1 MLSVAQWEMNK
12 WQYTWLLYFFIHV
25 HFVQYVFSNEIPE
38 NPCIKHIR
46 SFQLVTGRPL
56 TVGHQCPAIW
66 IYSMYV
72 WCCQK
77 TPPLQ
82 LLCGIYIISNFIYK
96 ASQRYFIWPVYEIK
110 INWNH
115 TAGILKSFVLFI
127 EPKKT
132 IPLIWWD
139 WPFKEIQQ
147 SFHTVN
153 SLYKHYKQFSC

>member
-1 MLSVAQWEMNK
+1 MAVHLA
-12 WQYTWLLYFFIHV
+12 TLFFIHV
-25 HFVQYVFSNEIPE
+25 HFVQYIVCVFKCNSWKPMYKTYTKFSIGDW
-38 NPCIKHIR
+38 KATD
-46 SFQLVTGRPL
+46 SGT
-56 TVGHQCPAIW
+56 
-66 IYSMYV
+66 SMSRNMNIQYVLYV

-132 IPLIWWD
+132 IPLLWWD
-139 WPFKEIQQ
+139 WPFKEIQK
-147 SFHTVN
+147 SFRTVN